1 MCIQSY
7 LVLLSFLQ
15 RNCPSWRISELFD
28 GGRTLFDDIAV
39 ILLFCEHRE
48 MSRGMGREMGR
59 EMSSG
64 MGREMG
70 RELGRRKMRREVGRG
85 MGREMGR
92 ELGRQKMRRE
102 VGRGMGREMG
112 REMGTDKGL
121 ELDIHTHQLLFCL
134 EDSQLLSCRQTP
146 ILLPELYLL
155 DHLCSQLDPK
165 ELKALRRVR

>member
-1 MCIQSY
+1 
-7 LVLLSFLQ
+7 
-15 RNCPSWRISELFD
+15 
-28 GGRTLFDDIAV
+28 
-39 ILLFCEHRE
+39 

-70 RELGRRKMRREVGRG
+70 RELGRR
-85 MGREMGR
+85 
-92 ELGRQKMRRE
+92 KMRRE